1 MHLLLMKNLIVT
13 GTTLRHRW
21 PVIFIGLLEFYN
33 VKSVP
38 RIHIHVLG
46 KANLYLSLRA
56 FWRTY
61 LASIVHYCNVD

>member
-1 MHLLLMKNLIVT
+1 MKNLIVT

-21 PVIFIGLLEFYN
+21 LLIFIGEPLEFYN
-33 VKSVP
+33 VKSMP
-38 RIHIHVLG
+38 RIHIHVLE

-56 FWRTY
+56 FWRPY